1 MLNRTRRRFGK
12 IDHPLDRYSEI
23 VDDLT
28 HDILR
33 GHYLPSDRLP
43 RWRALTARYD
53 TTLATVRKALD
64 RLDEYGFIER
74 GGWHGIR
81 VAANPPNRCH
91 FGLIFPD
98 YGDAAGQFPSRFL
111 TTLAHAAG
119 ELHNTR
125 PRWLSVYPGVRGESD
140 EDLRQLAADL
150 NARRLA
156 GLILT
161 DRHTAENS
169 RLAALLRTA
178 QVPVAALLA
187 VVKLPGITR
196 VIFPPTDFLNRACA
210 YLRAQGRRRVA
221 LVSVAHL
228 GPMMWELAQ
237 APLAAHGL
245 ISHPWWR
252 ADAAL
257 QCPGALRP
265 AMQML
270 WRLPA
275 ADRPDAMVITDDN
288 MVTEATAG
296 LAEAGVRVPQDLAIV
311 AHANFPL
318 QTVSVLPVV
327 RLGVDVRRVLG
338 TCLDVLEQRGRGV
351 VIPEPVIIPAE
362 FAAEI
367 QERSAAQ
374 PAPRKLQIYPPEN
387 DSTLL
392 GKGGPQ

>member
-33 GHYLPSDRLP
+33 GHYRPADRLP
-43 RWRALTARYD
+43 RWRELTARYD

-81 VAANPPNRCH
+81 VAAYPPHRCH
-91 FGLIFPD
+91 FGLVFPD
-98 YGDAAGQFPSRFL
+98 YGDAAGQFSSHFL
-111 TTLAHAAG
+111 TALAQVAG
-119 ELHNTR
+119 QLHDTR
-125 PRWLSVYPGVRGESD
+125 PRWLSVYHGVRGERD
-140 EDLRQLAADL
+140 EDLQPLANDL
-150 NARRLA
+150 NARRVA

-161 DRHTAENS
+161 ERHTAENS
-169 RLAALLRTA
+169 RMAALLHAA
-178 QVPVAALLA
+178 QVPVVALLTE
-187 VVKLPGITR
+187 VQLPSVTR
-196 VIFPPTDFLNRACA
+196 IVLPPTDFLERACA
-210 YLRAQGRRRVA
+210 YLRAQGRHRVA

-237 APLAAHGL
+237 GPLAAHGL
-245 ISHPWWR
+245 VAQPWWR
-252 ADAAL
+252 AEAAL

-275 ADRPDAMVITDDN
+275 KNRPDALVITDDN
-288 MVTEATAG
+288 LVTEATAG
-296 LAEAGVRVPQDLAIV
+296 LVAAGVRVPADLLVV

-318 QTVSVLPVV
+318 TTASAVPAV
-327 RLGVDVRRVLG
+327 RLGFDVRRVLT
-338 TCLDVLEQRGRGV
+338 TCLDVLEQRGRGE
-351 VIPEPVIIPAE
+351 VIPEPVIITAE
-362 FAAEI
+362 FESEI
-367 QERSAAQ
+367 SNRNVGRQFL
-374 PAPRKLQIYPPEN
+374 PRDKKVTQG
-387 DSTLL
+387 SVVS
-392 GKGGPQ
+392 

>member
-1 MLNRTRRRFGK
+1 MVRVIRRRFGK

-43 RWRALTARYD
+43 RWRELTARYD
-53 TTLATVRKALD
+53 TTLATVRKALG

-98 YGDAAGQFPSRFL
+98 YGDATGQFPSRFL

-196 VIFPPTDFLNRACA
+196 VIFPPTDFLHRACA

-228 GPMMWELAQ
+228 GPMMWDLAQ

-318 QTVSVLPVV
+318 QTVSALPAV
-327 RLGVDVRRVLG
+327 RLGVDVRRVLT
-338 TCLDVLEQRGRGV
+338 TCLDV
-351 VIPEPVIIPAE
+351 
-362 FAAEI
+362 
-367 QERSAAQ
+367 
-374 PAPRKLQIYPPEN
+374 
-387 DSTLL
+387 
-392 GKGGPQ
+392 

>member
-12 IDHPLDRYSEI
+12 IDHPLDRYSQI

-28 HDILR
+28 QDILR
-33 GHYLPSDRLP
+33 GHYRPSDRLP
-43 RWRALTARYD
+43 RWRELTVRYD

-81 VAANPPNRCH
+81 VVANPPHRCH
-91 FGLIFPD
+91 FGLVFPD
-98 YGDAAGQFPSRFL
+98 RGDASGQYASHFW

-125 PRWLSVYPGVRGESD
+125 PRWLSVYHGVRGESA

-161 DRHTAENS
+161 ERNTAENS
-169 RLAALLRTA
+169 HLTALLRTA

-187 VVKLPGITR
+187 EVKIPNITR
-196 VIFPPTDFLNRACA
+196 VILPPADFLRRACA
-210 YLRAQGRRRVA
+210 YLRAQGCRRVA
-221 LVSVAHL
+221 LVSVAYL
-228 GPMMWELAQ
+228 GSMMWELAQ

-245 ISHPWWR
+245 TSRLWWR
-252 ADAAL
+252 ADAAV

-275 ADRPDAMVITDDN
+275 ADRPDALIITDDN
-288 MVTEATAG
+288 LVPEATAG
-296 LAEAGVRVPQDLAIV
+296 LAAAGVRAPQDLTIV
-311 AHANFPL
+311 AHTNFPL
-318 QTVSVLPVV
+318 QTVSALPAE
-327 RLGVDVRRVLG
+327 RLGFDVRRVLT
-338 TCLDVLEQRGRGV
+338 TCLDGLEQRGRGAV
-351 VIPEPVIIPAE
+351 LPEPVVIPAE
-362 FAAEI
+362 FASEI
-367 QERSAAQ
+367 QARDAIQPGVRKTQSALVMEQA
-374 PAPRKLQIYPPEN
+374 
-387 DSTLL
+387 
-392 GKGGPQ
+392 